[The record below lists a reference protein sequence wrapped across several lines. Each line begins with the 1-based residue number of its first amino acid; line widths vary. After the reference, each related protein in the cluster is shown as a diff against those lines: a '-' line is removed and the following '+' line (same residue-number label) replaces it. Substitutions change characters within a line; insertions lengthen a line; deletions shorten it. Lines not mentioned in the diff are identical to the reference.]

1 MSHPNTGVL
10 ASPSWHYCDQPGLYF
25 QKQVPRTGTCR
36 GVVDPVCCTWG
47 HGEFPLAWDSKPP
60 AHPTPYTL
68 LPTGRNQG
76 MWAAREPW
84 SAPPCPAVQIVQEW
98 DHGISHGEHPLH
110 IQTAGEHFRWG
121 CWRGQK
127 SVRYDTIELA
137 GYEVERDLLSPITYV
152 CSLAFPPPR
161 SMILCLNH

>member
-76 MWAAREPW
+76 HVSSKGAMICSSMSSSPNCPGVGPWHIPRRTSASHSDSWWAFQMRMLERT
-84 SAPPCPAVQIVQEW
+84 E
-98 DHGISHGEHPLH
+98 ISPVWHHWACWLWGGEGLV
-110 IQTAGEHFRWG
+110 
-121 CWRGQK
+121 K
-127 SVRYDTIELA
+127 SHN
-137 GYEVERDLLSPITYV
+137 
-152 CSLAFPPPR
+152 
-161 SMILCLNH
+161 LCV